1 MAFNHLPS
9 SDSRI
14 IWKLCFGAKLHST

>member
-9 SDSRI
+9 SDS
-14 IWKLCFGAKLHST
+14 